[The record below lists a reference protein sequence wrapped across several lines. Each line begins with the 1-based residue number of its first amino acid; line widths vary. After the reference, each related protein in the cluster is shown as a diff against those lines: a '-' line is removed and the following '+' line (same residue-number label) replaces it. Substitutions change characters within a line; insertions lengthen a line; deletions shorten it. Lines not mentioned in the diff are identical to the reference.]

1 MKAEVT
7 GIGLERIGAILK
19 EICPLP
25 EEAVNLALAVQGEK
39 GGRLGEILRHQ
50 NRISEAQLLSALGR
64 QFGMAVV
71 TDIGSD
77 DGAEFCRQLSIQFLK
92 RHTLF
97 PFRSDGGDR
106 LAVNDPLNFSPMDD
120 LCRFLGWTDYEVV
133 LAPKAVIVAAINGV
147 YEDQGDAADQVIRGM
162 NDDDTEHI
170 LSEIE
175 AASDLLED
183 TSDAPTVKFVNLML
197 SQAVRSGA
205 SDIHLEPFQRS
216 FTVRYRIDGILYD
229 TFSPPKH
236 IQSAIISRIKIMAN
250 LDIAE
255 KRLPQDGRI
264 EIRIADK
271 NVDLRVST
279 IPISFGERVVLRLLD
294 KSTVLSKLTSLG
306 MPPTLLDR
314 FTGLIHQSHG
324 IVLVTGPTGSGKTTT
339 LYAALA
345 TISKPDINILTIED
359 PVEYRFDGI
368 GQMQVNVKAGLTFA
382 NGLRSLV
389 RQDPDVIMIGEIRD
403 LETAKIAIQ
412 SALTGHLVFST
423 LHTNDS
429 ASAVTRLH
437 DMGIESFLITSAVN
451 AILAQRLVRTLC
463 PLCKE
468 AYQPDRQIL
477 ARLGLPESLEPPVL
491 YREKGCASC
500 LQTGY
505 RGRAGIY
512 ELLPMDDEVKALIL
526 QTSDATTIKQLAMA
540 RGMQSLLQNGGHKAI
555 DGLTTV
561 AEVFRVTQ
569 Q

>member
-1 MKAEVT
+1 MSAVASGKT
-7 GIGLERIGAILK
+7 MMRIGAILQ
-19 EICPLP
+19 EICPLSP
-25 EEAVNLALAVQGEK
+25 EMVEAAYVVQQEK

-50 NRISEAQLLSALGR
+50 NHVTEVQILNALGR
-64 QFGMAVV
+64 QFGLEV
-71 TDIGSD
+71 TTVIAGS
-77 DGAEFCRQLSIQFLK
+77 GTAELCRQIPIQFLK
-92 RHTLF
+92 KHGIV
-97 PFRSDGGDR
+97 PFLRKGEPC
-106 LAVNDPLNFSPMDD
+106 LAVNDPLDFQPVDD
-120 LCRFLGWTDYEVV
+120 LCLYLGWSDCHLV
-133 LAPKAVIVAAINGV
+133 LAPKTVIVSAINAV
-147 YEDQGDAADQVIRGM
+147 YEDQGDAADQVIRDM
-162 NDDDTEHI
+162 HEDDTDHI

-197 SQAVRSGA
+197 TQAVRSGA

-216 FTVRYRIDGILYD
+216 FKVRYRIDGILYD
-229 TFSPPKH
+229 MFSPPKH
-236 IQSAIISRIKIMAN
+236 IQSAIISRIKVMAN

-279 IPISFGERVVLRLLD
+279 IPIAHGERVVLRLLD
-294 KSTVLSKLTSLG
+294 KSTVLLELTSLG
-306 MPPTLLDR
+306 MPADLLEH
-314 FTGLIHQSHG
+314 FTTLIHQSHG

-339 LYAALA
+339 LYSALA
-345 TISKPDINILTIED
+345 TINKPDINILTIED

-382 NGLRSLV
+382 QGLRSLV
-389 RQDPDVIMIGEIRD
+389 RQDPDVILIGEIRD

-437 DMGIESFLITSAVN
+437 DMGIESFLISSAVN
-451 AILAQRLVRTLC
+451 GIIAQRLVRVLC
-463 PLCKE
+463 PVCKE
-468 AYQPDRQIL
+468 PYAPDQQVL
-477 ARLGLPESLEPPVL
+477 ASIGMVDSGGGRVL
-491 YREKGCASC
+491 YREKGCPNC

-505 RGRAGIY
+505 KGRCGIY
-512 ELLPMDDEVKALIL
+512 ELMPLDDQIKAMIL
-526 QTSDATTIKQLAMA
+526 TTADATAIKQRAVA
-540 RGMQSLLQNGGHKAI
+540 QGMRSLLQEGGLKALAGI
-555 DGLTTV
+555 TTIG
-561 AEVFRVTQ
+561 EVFRVTQ